1 MALKLTKGDKEILTL
16 IGLYRM
22 LTVSQIAALARRS
35 RQVIRRRL
43 RYLSGEGLI
52 VNRIRGFGRSSGRPE
67 EIILLTGK
75 SSGIL
80 QNEGLHTESV
90 PLISPENIDAIAVD
104 HDLLINWFYIHLIQI
119 EKSIPELTINTHAPW
134 FGANKEGKH
143 ALFDPRIRVKSDEHL
158 TEFIPDGIFTI
169 RHKGLRKSLLFFLEV
184 DMDTEPIA
192 SLDRSPNDIRQKV
205 INYQAIF
212 RNGNYKRFE
221 NIFGFKFNGFR
232 LLFMTNSPTRS
243 TSLSRLVRE
252 MPPSD
257 FIWLTNQGEMFSHG
271 LASEIWVRGG
281 KIDQPAQSI
290 IGSNLAAKTSVIESI
305 K

>member
-1 MALKLTKGDKEILTL
+1 
-16 IGLYRM
+16 
-22 LTVSQIAALARRS
+22 
-35 RQVIRRRL
+35 
-43 RYLSGEGLI
+43 
-52 VNRIRGFGRSSGRPE
+52 
-67 EIILLTGK
+67 
-75 SSGIL
+75 
-80 QNEGLHTESV
+80 
-90 PLISPENIDAIAVD
+90 
-104 HDLLINWFYIHLIQI
+104 
-119 EKSIPELTINTHAPW
+119 
-134 FGANKEGKH
+134 
-143 ALFDPRIRVKSDEHL
+143 
-158 TEFIPDGIFTI
+158 
-169 RHKGLRKSLLFFLEV
+169 
-184 DMDTEPIA
+184 MDTEPIA